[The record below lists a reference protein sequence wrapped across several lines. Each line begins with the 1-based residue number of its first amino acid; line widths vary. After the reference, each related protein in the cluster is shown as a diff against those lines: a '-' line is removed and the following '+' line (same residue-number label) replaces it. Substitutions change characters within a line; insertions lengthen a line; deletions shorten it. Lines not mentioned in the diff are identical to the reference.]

1 MAKKTL
7 QEQGVPIP
15 SRLRGPGNAVE
26 TSSRPHSSRIS
37 SQSRGNTRR
46 RNSTRNRSV
55 SDYNPVNVAEK
66 SSGGVGTLEA
76 EFLVGLAL
84 LIMLMFSS
92 KASFSDKIMSTMK
105 RGALLCVTFFILAL
119 VAGAGPNASKISKA
133 MGALIVVAI
142 VVTSPVDTVI
152 KDVDSLIKNDWVG
165 TSETGKSGAPSA
177 SSGTQQSTNTNTN
190 TSNLGQDFINAI
202 ENQLKLQ
209 GQKGPTGSNPLSGSN
224 IKNDVGNAV
233 AGTLNGIIPGSGDI
247 VRKLFGL

>member
-26 TSSRPHSSRIS
+26 TSSRPHSARIS

-46 RNSTRNRSV
+46 RNSTRNRFV

-105 RGALLCVTFFILAL
+105 RGALLCVAFFILAL
-119 VAGAGPNASKISKA
+119 VAGAGPNATKISKA
-133 MGALIVVAI
+133 IGALIVAAI

-152 KDVDSLIKNDWVG
+152 KDVDNLIKNDWVG

-177 SSGTQQSTNTNTN
+177 NSGTQQSTNTNTN

-202 ENQLKLQ
+202 EQQLKLQ
-209 GQKGPTGSNPLSGSN
+209 GQQASPNNNPVSKQSITTD
-224 IKNDVGNAV
+224 IKNAIT
-233 AGTLNGIIPGSGDI
+233 GTLNGIIPGSGSI
-247 VRKLFGL
+247 LSKLGL

>member
-84 LIMLMFSS
+84 LIMVMFSS
-92 KASFSDKIMSTMK
+92 SASFTDKIMSVMK
-105 RGALLCVTFFILAL
+105 RGALLCITFFILAL
-119 VAGAGPNASKISKA
+119 VAASGPNAAKVCKA
-133 MGALIVVAI
+133 IGALIVVAI
-142 VVTSPVDTVI
+142 VVTSPVNTVI
-152 KDVDSLIKNDWVG
+152 TDVDNLIKNDWVG
-165 TSETGKSGAPSA
+165 SPATSNPGATSNSPSS

-190 TSNLGQDFINAI
+190 TSNLGQDFVNAI

-209 GQKGPTGSNPLSGSN
+209 GQSAPTG
-224 IKNDVGNAV
+224 IKSDITNAIT
-233 AGTLNGIIPGSGDI
+233 GTLNGIIPGSGD
-247 VRKLFGL
+247 VVKKLFGF